1 MTGSGEGAVETS
13 GTSGTRPWMCNGVQ
27 VHNVIESD
35 QCLVVGCR
43 GREIAHDSEDAVAE
57 GDEGVEVPVMM
68 EAGTAMWM

>member
-1 MTGSGEGAVETS
+1 M
-13 GTSGTRPWMCNGVQ
+13 
-27 VHNVIESD
+27 HDVIESD

-68 EAGTAMWM
+68 EAGTVMWM